1 MVERFR
7 QLEEVV
13 RAARGEYPPFVINL
27 EDNRVNVVGTRGRPT
42 RSCRRDYAPQPR
54 GEESDGSGDRDEE
67 ESDAEES
74 DLDTPLT

>member
-7 QLEEVV
+7 QLEKVV
-13 RAARGEYPPFVINL
+13 LAARGGENFVINL

-42 RSCRRDYAPQPR
+42 RSCRKDYAPQPR